1 MPKTETNISNLK
13 INRGTYEA
21 IQANLS
27 SIGEN
32 ELIITT
38 DKVLPIPTS
47 SDSGKVVGIDSNGE
61 YVLTTSSG
69 GSTYTAGNGID
80 IANDIISVD
89 TSVVALQSDL
99 PSGDVNINFNDT
111 TTTPTSTV
119 NLENIFVGTTKY
131 NVAVNPMTTAGDII
145 IGGASGT
152 PTRLAKGTAGQ
163 VLTMNSGA
171 TAPEWQTPSG
181 GGGSTPIT
189 TEGDLIIGDSNG
201 LPTRLAVG
209 SSNQILTSY
218 SGSPYWRDLVADET
232 EQTYVTLTSTDWT
245 NLKSNHY
252 LTKSFTGPFR
262 DIDYFP
268 ISEESRYKLSINSIN
283 YEVRLSL
290 NSSTE
295 AKGLFIVKESSS
307 VYEIAM
313 FASHSGS
320 NSVTIYFRCA
330 QIA

>member
-47 SDSGKVVGIDSNGE
+47 SDSGKVVSVDSNGE

-69 GSTYTAGNGID
+69 GST
-80 IANDIISVD
+80 
-89 TSVVALQSDL
+89 
-99 PSGDVNINFNDT
+99 
-111 TTTPTSTV
+111 
-119 NLENIFVGTTKY
+119 
-131 NVAVNPMTTAGDII
+131 
-145 IGGASGT
+145 
-152 PTRLAKGTAGQ
+152 
-163 VLTMNSGA
+163 
-171 TAPEWQTPSG
+171 
-181 GGGSTPIT
+181 PIT
-189 TEGDLIIGDSNG
+189 AQGDLIVGDSNG
-201 LPTRLAVG
+201 SPARLAVG
-209 SSNQILTSY
+209 SNHQILTSY
-218 SGSPYWRDLVADET
+218 SGSPYWRDLVADYT
-232 EQTYVTLTSTDWT
+232 DTTYVTLTSTDWT

-252 LTKSFTGPFR
+252 FTKSVHTPVTQDFN
-262 DIDYFP
+262 FP
-268 ISEESRYKLSINSIN
+268 VEEESRCKISINSIN

-307 VYEIAM
+307 IYEIAM
-313 FASHSGS
+313 FVSFDTV
-320 NSVTIYFRCA
+320 NSVVYFYFRCA